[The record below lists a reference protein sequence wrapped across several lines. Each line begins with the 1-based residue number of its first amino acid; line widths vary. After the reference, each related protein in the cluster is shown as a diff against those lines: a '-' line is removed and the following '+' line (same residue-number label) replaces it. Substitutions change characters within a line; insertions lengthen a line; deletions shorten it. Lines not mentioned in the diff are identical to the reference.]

1 MNHVIIPFK
10 KYIKLLSHSLHT
22 ACDTTE
28 KPNFENKTDK
38 VNQLSVYLSLWHRSL
53 TKTNIVCIFLAIN

>member
-38 VNQLSVYLSLWHRSL
+38 GNQLSVYPNFGTDR
-53 TKTNIVCIFLAIN
+53 